1 MAASEFKSAN
11 IRLTFDNGLDDK
23 GKTKKKVKAYHN
35 VTETAAADA
44 IHEVAIVLTNLGT
57 KELMFL
63 EKQSGLNIYA

>member
-1 MAASEFKSAN
+1 MAASEFKNAS
-11 IRLTFDNGLDDK
+11 IRCTYDNGLDDK

-44 IHEVAIVLTNLGT
+44 IHAVAIVLTGFGT